1 MLEQFKTEY
10 INKVLNGNGFDDEL
24 NMLFNRV
31 LEEEFHGNALAMDDL
46 IYELN
51 GYNTQDSAVETLQ
64 NQVDYMSKM
73 INRLAYNQS

>member
-10 INKVLNGNGFDDEL
+10 VNKVLNGNGFDDEL
-24 NMLFNRV
+24 NMLFNKV

-51 GYNTQDSAVETLQ
+51 GYSTQDSAVETLQ

>member
-51 GYNTQDSAVETLQ
+51 GYNTQDNTVETLQ

>member
-10 INKVLNGNGFDDEL
+10 VNKVLNGNGFDDEL

-31 LEEEFHGNALAMDDL
+31 LEEEFHGNALVMDDL

-51 GYNTQDSAVETLQ
+51 GYNTQDNAVETLQ

>member
-1 MLEQFKTEY
+1 MLEQFKTGY

-24 NMLFNRV
+24 NALFDRV

-51 GYNTQDSAVETLQ
+51 G
-64 NQVDYMSKM
+64 
-73 INRLAYNQS
+73 

>member
-51 GYNTQDSAVETLQ
+51 GYNTQDNAVETLQ

>member
-1 MLEQFKTEY
+1 MLEQFKTGY

-24 NMLFNRV
+24 NALFDRV

-51 GYNTQDSAVETLQ
+51 GYNTQDNIVDNLQ

>member
-10 INKVLNGNGFDDEL
+10 VNKVLNGNGFDDEL
-24 NMLFNRV
+24 NMLFNKV
-31 LEEEFHGNALAMDDL
+31 IEEEFHGNALAMDDL

-51 GYNTQDSAVETLQ
+51 GYNTQDNAVETLQ

>member
-10 INKVLNGNGFDDEL
+10 VNKVLNGNGFDDEL

-51 GYNTQDSAVETLQ
+51 GYNTQDNAVETLQ

>member
-24 NMLFNRV
+24 NALFDRV

-51 GYNTQDSAVETLQ
+51 GYNTQDNIVDNLQ

>member
-10 INKVLNGNGFDDEL
+10 INKVLNGNGFDDDL

-51 GYNTQDSAVETLQ
+51 GHNTQDSAVETLQ